1 MTSETLLHEEVTI
14 MKKHFGGLISLVK
27 DLKVKV
33 EKMEKN
39 LEPIENIDIREIVEK
54 QSALDKLFEANSNS
68 IRKVENQIREM
79 ESEKTK
85 GAKDAEVEEV
95 REVELKNGIKK
106 CRYFNK
112 GYCKYSVKCRYLH
125 PKEVSKNHLERK
137 NCKAKNC
144 KERHPKVCKWLK
156 EETGCR
162 RQDCEFV
169 HDTLAKKESVRFV
182 NEDSYQCA
190 GCKCSWQDEKC
201 VVKQNIE
208 NQTIYLCLNCDD
220 WISTKSE
227 VLKSDWTL
235 FDQQGNLR
243 HDV

>member
-1 MTSETLLHEEVTI
+1 MTSETLLQDEVTI

-39 LEPIENIDIREIVEK
+39 LEPIENIDIREIVEM

-112 GYCKYSVKCRYLH
+112 GYCKYTVTQRRY
-125 PKEVSKNHLERK
+125 
-137 NCKAKNC
+137 AKIIW
-144 KERHPKVCKWLK
+144 KGKI
-156 EETGCR
+156 
-162 RQDCEFV
+162 
-169 HDTLAKKESVRFV
+169 
-182 NEDSYQCA
+182 
-190 GCKCSWQDEKC
+190 
-201 VVKQNIE
+201 VKQKTVRKDI
-208 NQTIYLCLNCDD
+208 
-220 WISTKSE
+220 
-227 VLKSDWTL
+227 LKFVS
-235 FDQQGNLR
+235 GLR
-243 HDV
+243 KKQVVEDRTVSSFMILLPKRKVSGL